1 MIGSAL
7 GSYGVVAGALKT
19 KRSRFGGAVKMSRSW
34 IVDRARLHN
43 GPVRRAGSNGPSPS
57 LQEASCA
64 RSGSGQFGCFLL
76 VGATATMIHY
86 AVLHLMVVA
95 GLAGP
100 VSSSTIGY
108 VLSALFNYWANHKIT
123 FRSDQ
128 AHQVAL
134 PRFSVVALVGLALN
148 AGLMAIGTRI
158 LGLHYLL
165 AQLIA
170 TCMVLV
176 FNFVASRYWTFA
188 RNRPL
193 D

>member
-1 MIGSAL
+1 MIGNAL
-7 GSYGVVAGALKT
+7 GSYGVVARALKT
-19 KRSRFGGAVKMSRSW
+19 EHSRFGSAVKMSLGW
-34 IVDRARLHN
+34 IVAWRRLYN
-43 GPVRRAGSNGPSPS
+43 GPVRRAGSGGASPS

-76 VGATATMIHY
+76 VGAAATMIHY